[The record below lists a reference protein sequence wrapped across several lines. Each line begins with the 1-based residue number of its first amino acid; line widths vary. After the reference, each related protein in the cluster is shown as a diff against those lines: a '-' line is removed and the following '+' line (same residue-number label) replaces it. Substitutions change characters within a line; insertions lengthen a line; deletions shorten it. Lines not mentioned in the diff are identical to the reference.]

1 MSLEAICSNIITH
14 FTDFKPDVIYLA
26 IGCFMGHYQDINPSN
41 NQQNPLFLQPFAE
54 KKKMYIFFDPAL
66 ETPLKLESQIDL
78 VETDSGDEYR
88 VLENDNLIVF
98 AIKKSFYFYGKKDD
112 TAEMQMTFGIQK
124 NLLATILM
132 YATENKIKAFVQD
145 YTGADINDAY
155 MEFFELFPKEDLY
168 KHVIF
173 DITQNEGGCFV
184 DFSKSIVHYDSK
196 GDFIQTKFLTL
207 SEMKKIDPDMFKAS
221 FHKRVGWINYHV
233 SRQIR
238 IINKEIE
245 GNQYDIMHVEH
256 ILKNLATTYSV
267 TSEIS
272 IENLENTITHVVIDI
287 VEALELPRDI
297 LKHISDNKYNQKV
310 ITDIFSPIKSL
321 VGY

>member
-14 FTDFKPDVIYLA
+14 ITDFKPDVIYLA
-26 IGCFMGHYQDINPSN
+26 VGCYMGYYKDINPSN

-54 KKKMYIFFDPAL
+54 KKKIYIFFDPAL
-66 ETPLKLESQIDL
+66 ESPLKIESQIEL
-78 VETDSGDEYR
+78 VETYSEDCFR

-98 AIKKSFYFYGKKDD
+98 SIKKPFYFYGKKDD
-112 TAEMQMTFGIQK
+112 ASETQLTYGINK
-124 NLLATILM
+124 ILLATIMM
-132 YATENKIKAFVQD
+132 YSIENKIKSFIQD

-155 MEFFELFPKEDLY
+155 MDFFELFPKEQLY

-207 SEMKKIDPDMFKAS
+207 TEMKKIDPDMFKAN

-238 IINKEIE
+238 VINKEIE
-245 GNQYDIMHVEH
+245 GNQYDTMHVDH
-256 ILKNLATTYSV
+256 ILKNLATTYGI
-267 TSEIS
+267 TQEIS
-272 IENLENTITHVVIDI
+272 VENLENTITYVVIDI

-297 LKHISDNKYNQKV
+297 LKHITDNKYSQKV
-310 ITDIFSPIKSL
+310 ITEVFSPIKSL